1 MPIAPVDAQ
10 TVGADQLDRHRSD
23 VERHPGGIEQWS
35 PAHLF
40 DAAGAGARQAK
51 GTSRKE
57 SQVTALVPLDEEA
70 VVAPVDG
77 VGDGVHG
84 GYGLWAMGY
93 GKIETPRI
101 LGGFLDIGAAIPHS
115 Q

>member
-10 TVGADQLDRHRSD
+10 TIGADQLDRHRSD
-23 VERHPGGIEQWS
+23 IERHPGGIELWS
-35 PAHLF
+35 TAHLF

-51 GTSRKE
+51 GTSREE
-57 SQVTALVPLDEEA
+57 SQMTALVPLDEEA

-77 VGDGVHG
+77 VGDGECHG
-84 GYGLWAMGY
+84 LKKKPSTYW
-93 GKIETPRI
+93 E
-101 LGGFLDIGAAIPHS
+101 GFSASGS

>member
-10 TVGADQLDRHRSD
+10 TVGADQLDRHRSNI
-23 VERHPGGIEQWS
+23 ERHPGGIEQRS

-57 SQVTALVPLDEEA
+57 TQVTALVPLDEEA
-70 VVAPVDG
+70 VVATVDG
-77 VGDGVHG
+77 VGDG
-84 GYGLWAMGY
+84 
-93 GKIETPRI
+93 
-101 LGGFLDIGAAIPHS
+101 GGFHFEAIGYELLAMSYWLLAIGCWLLACWPK
-115 Q
+115 